1 MKLKFNF
8 NKRNRYKNICSIEG
22 CNNSACGKY
31 CNKHYH
37 QIKRYGNIKTRTRF
51 DKNEIIIN
59 DNVAK
64 ILLYN
69 NDCNVI
75 DYTIIDVEDINKI
88 SKYKISKCGNYAYA
102 NINNKN
108 VALHRIITN
117 TVDEWCQISSDG
129 TCQNRRKGDVF
140 KEPDGSIHYNGAF
153 SKRATDR
160 YSFNTKEYLNIK
172 VMGRRFYG
180 FNNRFRTTKNTEAIV
195 FENGGFVGNLG
206 LVKKTMEEIY

>member
-1 MKLKFNF
+1 MDLDMKLKFNF

-59 DNVAK
+59 DNIAK

-69 NDCNVI
+69 NNCNVI
-75 DYTIIDVEDINKI
+75 DYTIIDAEDINKI

-102 NINNKN
+102 NINNKQ

-117 TVDEWCQISSDG
+117 TINELDLKMVD
-129 TCQNRRKGDVF
+129 
-140 KEPDGSIHYNGAF
+140 
-153 SKRATDR
+153 
-160 YSFNTKEYLNIK
+160 L
-172 VMGRRFYG
+172 
-180 FNNRFRTTKNTEAIV
+180 
-195 FENGGFVGNLG
+195 
-206 LVKKTMEEIY
+206 LVILV

>member
-64 ILLYN
+64 ILLYDN
-69 NDCNVI
+69 NCNVI
-75 DYTIIDVEDINKI
+75 DYTINELDKIHNPIDHINGYTHLFGYLNPYYRSAYNV
-88 SKYKISKCGNYAYA
+88 SK
-102 NINNKN
+102 
-108 VALHRIITN
+108 
-117 TVDEWCQISSDG
+117 
-129 TCQNRRKGDVF
+129 RRK
-140 KEPDGSIHYNGAF
+140 
-153 SKRATDR
+153 
-160 YSFNTKEYLNIK
+160 
-172 VMGRRFYG
+172 
-180 FNNRFRTTKNTEAIV
+180 
-195 FENGGFVGNLG
+195 
-206 LVKKTMEEIY
+206 